1 MSLLSDLQQ
10 LPSEVKSIIFGE
22 DLVLKNQ
29 ALADKFYLN
38 QTQLSLILNLEN
50 FLFLKKLSPL
60 DLPTRLEEID
70 DSDYLDLRALALDIA
85 INILWPIQD
94 YLGNVDRLILRLG
107 GKVPKAQHLPSL
119 TLQKKSF
126 PSSARGTVAQ
136 FLAEYD
142 DFKDLRVSA
151 KKIISPDGHLVMP
164 SVDNWLKDYVHYLG
178 AGYHN
183 SLQRVQYL
191 SKGPN
196 TKDLSETER
205 ESLRV
210 FLLSYDDKVPV
221 DFVSQDG
228 IVQASLPQESKTKA
242 DQPLDME
249 QAIANLQSNL
259 ASLDRV
265 LLPENFIL
273 SEAQNDIYKVRD
285 ILWNA
290 LGMNDKE
297 KVLSCLKVLITR
309 KAIDTL
315 IKEDTR
321 FKSILKRFIGVRY
334 GNAVSMWF
342 DENQD
347 KLLAR
352 RLFLELILVE
362 KLRLADAE
370 SAVAAFYMTSQW
382 PQSGQVTY
390 LDQKDAQLKWRN
402 LQVIKN
408 QLSWLDN

>member
-1 MSLLSDLQQ
+1 MFFDEINNLPKEIRDYIYSENLIKNNSQIFEKYPLNREQIYFISDL
-10 LPSEVKSIIFGE
+10 
-22 DLVLKNQ
+22 
-29 ALADKFYLN
+29 
-38 QTQLSLILNLEN
+38 EN
-50 FLFLKKLSPL
+50 IVFLKKISTL
-60 DLPTRLEEID
+60 DFPTRLEEMERA
-70 DSDYLDLRALALDIA
+70 SYYDLRAISLDIA
-85 INILWPIQD
+85 TNIFWPIQD

-164 SVDNWLKDYVHYLG
+164 SIDNWLKDYVHYLG

-205 ESLRV
+205 ESLRI

-228 IVQASLPQESKTKA
+228 IVRASLPQEPKLAT

-249 QAIANLQSNL
+249 QAIAHLQTNL

-297 KVLSCLKVLITR
+297 KVLSCLKVLINR
-309 KAIDTL
+309 KAIDAL
-315 IKEDTR
+315 IKEDSR
-321 FKSILKRFIGVRY
+321 FKSILKRFIGVHY
-334 GNAVSMWF
+334 GSAVSLWF
-342 DENQD
+342 DDNQD

-362 KLRLADAE
+362 KLRLADSE